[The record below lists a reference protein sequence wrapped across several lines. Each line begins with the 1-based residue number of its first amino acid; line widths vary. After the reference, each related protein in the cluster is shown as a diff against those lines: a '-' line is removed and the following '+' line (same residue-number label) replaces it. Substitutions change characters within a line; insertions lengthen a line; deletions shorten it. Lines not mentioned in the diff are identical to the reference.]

1 MVVDNI
7 NFEYAYLNFLK
18 GLKDVEKEIE
28 IWLTQQAKSGRF
40 EEMIIEI
47 GDIVIEC
54 KLVLDTL
61 QRDLPSKERALKRQQ
76 G

>member
-18 GLKDVEKEIE
+18 GLKNVEKEIE